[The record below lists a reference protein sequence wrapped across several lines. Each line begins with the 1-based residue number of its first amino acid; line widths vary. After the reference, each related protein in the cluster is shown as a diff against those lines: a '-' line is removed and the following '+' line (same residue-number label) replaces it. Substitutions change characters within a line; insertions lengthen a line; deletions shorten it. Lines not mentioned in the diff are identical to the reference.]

1 MRAYLL
7 TPRARADLDEIWNY
21 TAAQW
26 SVAQAERYLRE
37 IQRGIE
43 AVASRPGLGRRC
55 DELRAGYFKMFVG
68 SHILFYT
75 QTKAKI
81 QIVRVLHQ
89 SMDVDRH
96 L

>member
-1 MRAYLL
+1 MGGFLL

-21 TAAQW
+21 TAERW
-26 SVAQAERYLRE
+26 SVPQAERYLRE

-43 AVASRPGLGRRC
+43 AVAIRPGLGRRC
-55 DELRAGYFKMFVG
+55 DELRAGYYKMPVG
-68 SHILFYT
+68 SHILFYRRT
-75 QTKAKI
+75 ESKI
-81 QIVRVLHQ
+81 HVVRVLHQ